1 MERAMKLVRILSSL
15 AAGAALTLGLAGQA
29 QAQAWPSKPI
39 KIVQGFPAGAGTH
52 IVAQWISDPL
62 GKELGVN
69 VIVEPRTGA
78 GGNVGS
84 EYVAKSPADGYTLY
98 LGTAGTHAI
107 NASLYRN
114 LPFDV
119 QKDFAPIT
127 LLGDVPNILIVNK
140 DVPAKSVQEFMSLA
154 KQQAG
159 KLNYGSSG
167 NGTSMH
173 LAGEQFKAAT
183 KLDIVHVPYRGSPAA
198 TADLIAGQIQAM
210 FHQVPTVIGQIR
222 EGQVRPLG
230 VTTKTRVKA
239 LPEVPTIA
247 ESGVPGFETSTWYG
261 LFAPAGTPQP
271 VIDRINKIVVASIK
285 DGDVGK
291 RMEGSG
297 VIPWPSTPQEF
308 AAVIDRDVKKWREV
322 VERTG
327 TKLD

>member
-1 MERAMKLVRILSSL
+1 MESTMRL
-15 AAGAALTLGLAGQA
+15 ARFFLAGAMALGLAATAHA
-29 QAQAWPSKPI
+29 QDWPNKPI

-52 IVAQWISDPL
+52 IVAQWIAEPL
-62 GKELGVN
+62 SKELGVN
-69 VIVEPRTGA
+69 VLVEPRSGA

-84 EYVAKSPADGYTLY
+84 EYVAKSAPDGYTLY

-127 LLGDVPNILIVNK
+127 LLGDVPNVLVVNNN
-140 DVPAKSVQEFMSLA
+140 VPAKTVKEFMDLAA
-154 KQQAG
+154 KQPG

-173 LAGEQFKAAT
+173 LAGEQFKAAS
-183 KLDIVHVPYRGSPAA
+183 KLDLVHIPYRGSPAA

-210 FHQVPTVIGQIR
+210 FHQLPTVIGQIR
-222 EGQVRPLG
+222 EGQVRALG
-230 VTTKTRVKA
+230 VTTKERVKA
-239 LPEVPTIA
+239 LPDVPTIA
-247 ESGVPGFETSTWYG
+247 EAGLPGFSPSPGYG
-261 LFAPAGTPQP
+261 LFAPANTPKP
-271 VIDRINKIVVASIK
+271 IIDRINKIVVTAIK
-285 DGDVGK
+285 GDVGK
-291 RMEGSG
+291 KMENSG
-297 VIPWPSTPQEF
+297 MIPWTSTPEEF
-308 AAVIDRDVKKWREV
+308 AQVIEADIKRWREV

>member
-1 MERAMKLVRILSSL
+1 MRLARIFSILT
-15 AAGAALTLGLAGQA
+15 AAAFAVGAAQTAH
-29 QAQAWPSKPI
+29 AQAWTPNKPI

-52 IVAQWISDPL
+52 IVAQWVAEPL
-62 GKELGVN
+62 SKELGQN
-69 VIVEPRTGA
+69 VLVEPRTGA

-84 EYVAKSPADGYTLY
+84 EYVAKAPADGYTLY

-127 LLGDVPNILIVNK
+127 LLGDVPNILIVNNN
-140 DVPAKSVQEFMSLA
+140 VPAKTVKEFMDLA
-154 KQQAG
+154 SKQPG

-173 LAGEQFKAAT
+173 LAGEQFKAAS
-183 KLDIVHVPYRGSPAA
+183 KLDLVHVPYRGSPAA

-239 LPEVPTIA
+239 LPDVPTIA
-247 ESGVPGFETSTWYG
+247 EAGLPGFETSTWYG

-271 VIDRINKIVVASIK
+271 IIDRINQIVVTAIK
-285 DGDVGK
+285 GEFGQ
-291 RMEGSG
+291 RMEASG
-297 VIPWPSTPQEF
+297 VVPWPSTPQEF
-308 AAVIDRDVKKWREV
+308 AQVIDRDIKRWRDV

>member
-1 MERAMKLVRILSSL
+1 MSLARIVSSL
-15 AAGAALTLGLAGQA
+15 AFAAALAIGAAHSALAQG
-29 QAQAWPSKPI
+29 WTPNKPI

-52 IVAQWISDPL
+52 IVAQWIAEPL
-62 GKELGVN
+62 SKELGQN
-69 VIVEPRTGA
+69 VLVEPRTGA

-127 LLGDVPNILIVNK
+127 LLGDVPNVLVVNNN
-140 DVPAKSVQEFMSLA
+140 VPAKTVKEFMDLAA
-154 KQQAG
+154 KQPG

-173 LAGEQFKAAT
+173 LAGEQFKAIS
-183 KLDIVHVPYRGSPAA
+183 KLDIVHIPYRGSPAA
-198 TADLIAGQIQAM
+198 TADLIGGQIQAM

-222 EGQVRPLG
+222 EGQVRALG

-239 LPEVPTIA
+239 LPDVPTIA
-247 ESGVPGFETSTWYG
+247 EAGLPGFETSTWYG

-271 VIDRINKIVVASIK
+271 VIDRINQIVVASIK
-285 DGDVGK
+285 GDVGQK
-291 RMEGSG
+291 MENSG

-308 AAVIDRDVKKWREV
+308 AQVIDRDIKRWREV

>member
-1 MERAMKLVRILSSL
+1 MRVGRFLFACTMAV
-15 AAGAALTLGLAGQA
+15 AAAVGLAPAA
-29 QAQAWPSKPI
+29 QAQAWTPNKPI
-39 KIVQGFPAGAGTH
+39 KLVQGFPAGAGTH
-52 IVAQWISDPL
+52 IVAQWIAEPL

-69 VIVEPRTGA
+69 VLVEPRTGA

-84 EYVAKSPADGYTLY
+84 EFVAKSPPDGYTLY

-127 LLGDVPNILIVNK
+127 LLGDVPNVLVVNNDLPVK
-140 DVPAKSVQEFMSLA
+140 TVKEFMDLAA
-154 KQQAG
+154 KQPG

-173 LAGEQFKAAT
+173 LAGEQFKAAS
-183 KLDIVHVPYRGSPAA
+183 KLDLVHIPYRGSPAA
-198 TADLIAGQIQAM
+198 TTDLIGGQIQAM
-210 FHQVPTVIGQIR
+210 FHQVPTVIAQIR
-222 EGQVRPLG
+222 EGQVRALG
-230 VTTKTRVKA
+230 VTTKARVKA
-239 LPEVPTIA
+239 LPDVPTIA
-247 ESGVPGFETSTWYG
+247 EAGLPGFETSTWYG

-271 VIDRINKIVVASIK
+271 VIDRINQIVVTSIK
-285 DGDVGK
+285 GEVGHK
-291 RMEGSG
+291 MENGG

-308 AAVIDRDVKKWREV
+308 AQVLDRDIKRWRDV

>member
-1 MERAMKLVRILSSL
+1 MRLVRILSTL
-15 AAGAALTLGLAGQA
+15 AVSMALALGLAGQA
-29 QAQAWPSKPI
+29 QAQAWPNKPI

-52 IVAQWISDPL
+52 IVAQWISEPL
-62 GKELGVN
+62 TKELGVN
-69 VIVEPRTGA
+69 VVVEPRTGA

-84 EYVAKSPADGYTLY
+84 EYVAKAPADGYTLY

-127 LLGDVPNILIVNK
+127 LLGDVPNVLVVNK
-140 DVPAKSVQEFMSLA
+140 DLPVKSVKEFMDLAA
-154 KQQAG
+154 KQPG

-183 KLDIVHVPYRGSPAA
+183 KLEIIHVPYRGSPAA
-198 TADLIAGQIQAM
+198 TTDLIGGQIQAM

-222 EGQVRPLG
+222 EGQVRALG

-271 VIDRINKIVVASIK
+271 IIDRINKVVVASIK
-285 DGDVGK
+285 GGDVGK
-291 RMEGSG
+291 RMEASG

-308 AAVIDRDVKKWREV
+308 AEVLDRDVKRWREV

-327 TKLD
+327 TKVD

>member
-1 MERAMKLVRILSSL
+1 MERMMRLARIFSILT
-15 AAGAALTLGLAGQA
+15 ATVFALGMAPPA
-29 QAQAWPSKPI
+29 QAQTWTPNKPI

-52 IVAQWISDPL
+52 IVAQWIAEPL
-62 GKELGVN
+62 SKELGQN
-69 VIVEPRTGA
+69 VLVEPRTGA

-127 LLGDVPNILIVNK
+127 LLGDVPNILIVNN
-140 DVPAKSVQEFMSLA
+140 DVPAKSVKEFMDLAA
-154 KQQAG
+154 KQPG

-173 LAGEQFKAAT
+173 LAGEQFKAAS
-183 KLDIVHVPYRGSPAA
+183 KLDLVHVPYRGSPAA

-222 EGQVRPLG
+222 EGQVRALG
-230 VTTKTRVKA
+230 VTTKSRVKA
-239 LPEVPTIA
+239 LPDVPTIA
-247 ESGVPGFETSTWYG
+247 EAGLPGFETSTWYG

-271 VIDRINKIVVASIK
+271 IVDRINQIVVASIK
-285 DGDVGK
+285 GEVGQ
-291 RMEGSG
+291 RMENGG

-308 AAVIDRDVKKWREV
+308 AQVIDRDIKRWRDV

>member
-1 MERAMKLVRILSSL
+1 MRLVRILSTL
-15 AAGAALTLGLAGQA
+15 AFSTALALGLAGQA
-29 QAQAWPSKPI
+29 QAQAWPNKPI

-52 IVAQWISDPL
+52 IVAQWISEPL

-84 EYVAKSPADGYTLY
+84 EYVAKSPPDGYTLY

-127 LLGDVPNILIVNK
+127 LLGDVPNVLVVNK
-140 DVPAKSVQEFMSLA
+140 DVPAKTVQEFMALA
-154 KQQAG
+154 KAQPG

-183 KLDIVHVPYRGSPAA
+183 KLDIVHIPYRGSPAA
-198 TADLIAGQIQAM
+198 TADLIGGQIQAM
-210 FHQVPTVIGQIR
+210 FHQVPTVIAQIR
-222 EGQVRPLG
+222 EGQVRALG
-230 VTTKTRVKA
+230 VTTKERIKA
-239 LPEVPTIA
+239 LPEVPTIG

-271 VIDRINKIVVASIK
+271 IIDRINKVVVASLQSG
-285 DGDVGK
+285 GDVAR
-291 RMEGSG
+291 RMESSG

-308 AAVIDRDVKKWREV
+308 AQVLDRDVKKWREV

>member
-1 MERAMKLVRILSSL
+1 MMKLARIFSTFAFSAAL
-15 AAGAALTLGLAGQA
+15 AFGAAQTAN
-29 QAQAWPSKPI
+29 AQAWQPNKPI
-39 KIVQGFPAGAGTH
+39 RIVQGFPAGAGTH
-52 IVAQWISDPL
+52 IVAQWIAEPL

-69 VIVEPRTGA
+69 VVVEPRTGA

-84 EYVAKSPADGYTLY
+84 EYVAKSPPDGYTLY

-127 LLGDVPNILIVNK
+127 LLGDVPNVLVVNK
-140 DVPAKSVQEFMSLA
+140 DVPAQTVQEFMDLA
-154 KQQAG
+154 KKQPG

-173 LAGEQFKAAT
+173 LAGEQFKAVT

-198 TADLIAGQIQAM
+198 TADLIGGQIQAM
-210 FHQVPTVIGQIR
+210 FHQVPTVIAQIR
-222 EGQVRPLG
+222 EGQVRALG
-230 VTTKTRVKA
+230 VTTKERLKA
-239 LPEVPTIA
+239 LPNVPTIGEA
-247 ESGVPGFETSTWYG
+247 AVPGFATSTWYG

-271 VIDRINKIVVASIK
+271 IIDRINKIVVASIK
-285 DGDVGK
+285 GDVGK
-291 RMEGSG
+291 RMEDSG
-297 VIPWPSTPQEF
+297 VVPWPSTPQEF
-308 AAVIDRDVKKWREV
+308 AQVIDRDVKRWREV

>member
-1 MERAMKLVRILSSL
+1 MESTMRL
-15 AAGAALTLGLAGQA
+15 ARFFLAGAMALGLAATAHA
-29 QAQAWPSKPI
+29 QDWPNKPI

-52 IVAQWISDPL
+52 IVAQWIAEPL
-62 GKELGVN
+62 SKELGVN
-69 VIVEPRTGA
+69 VLVEPRSGA

-84 EYVAKSPADGYTLY
+84 EYVAKSAPDGYTLY

-127 LLGDVPNILIVNK
+127 LLGDVPNVLVVNNN
-140 DVPAKSVQEFMSLA
+140 VPAKTVKEFMDLAA
-154 KQQAG
+154 KQPG

-173 LAGEQFKAAT
+173 LAGEQFKAAS
-183 KLDIVHVPYRGSPAA
+183 KLDLVHIPYRGSPAA

-210 FHQVPTVIGQIR
+210 FHQLPTVIGQIR
-222 EGQVRPLG
+222 EGQVRALG
-230 VTTKTRVKA
+230 VTTKERVKA
-239 LPEVPTIA
+239 LPDVPTIA
-247 ESGVPGFETSTWYG
+247 EAGLPGFSTSTWYG
-261 LFAPAGTPQP
+261 LFAPANTPKP
-271 VIDRINKIVVASIK
+271 IIDRINKIVVTAIK
-285 DGDVGK
+285 GDVGK
-291 RMEGSG
+291 KMENSG
-297 VIPWPSTPQEF
+297 MIPWTSTPEEF
-308 AAVIDRDVKKWREV
+308 AQVIEADIKRWREV

>member
-1 MERAMKLVRILSSL
+1 MKRIGFVTAFAALL
-15 AAGAALTLGLAGQA
+15 AAMPTAVWA
-29 QAQAWPSKPI
+29 QGWQPAKPI

-52 IVAQWISDPL
+52 IVAQWIAEPMS
-62 GKELGVN
+62 KALGVN
-69 VIVEPRTGA
+69 VVVEPRTGA

-84 EYVAKSPADGYTLY
+84 EYVAKSPPDGATLY

-107 NASLYRN
+107 NASLYRS

-127 LLGDVPNILIVNK
+127 LLGDVANILIVNK
-140 DVPAKSVQEFMSLA
+140 SVPANNVQEFLA
-154 KQQAG
+154 LARAQPG

-173 LAGEQFKAAT
+173 LAGEQFKFAT
-183 KLDIVHVPYRGSPAA
+183 KTDIVHIPYRGSPPA
-198 TADLIAGQIQAM
+198 TADLLAGQIQAM

-222 EGQVRPLG
+222 EGQFRPLG

-239 LPEVPTIA
+239 LPDVPTIA
-247 ESGVPGFETSTWYG
+247 EQGVPGFETSTWYG

-271 VIDRINKIVVASIK
+271 IIDRINQVVVASLN
-285 DGDVGK
+285 GDVGK
-291 RMEGSG
+291 KMEDSG
-297 VIPWPSTPQEF
+297 VVPWPSTPQEF
-308 AAVIDRDVKKWREV
+308 AQVIERDVKRWREV